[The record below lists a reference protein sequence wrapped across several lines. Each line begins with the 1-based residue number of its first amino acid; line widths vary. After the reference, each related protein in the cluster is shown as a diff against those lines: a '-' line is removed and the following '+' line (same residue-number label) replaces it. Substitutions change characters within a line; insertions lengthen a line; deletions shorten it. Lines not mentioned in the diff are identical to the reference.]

1 MMILL
6 LLFYASC
13 VISLSPNGTIPINI
27 GISLGITSYQ
37 TVFIDMINAIYLRAD
52 QLNQNASLI
61 HPNATIRLT
70 FKNSDLD
77 STKIVPQMIEFNN
90 ENMLGIIGA
99 GYSSL
104 STIESLVLQ
113 SFKLPMCCGSSTNP
127 TLGDKTKYGN
137 FFRTSPSDTF
147 QADAMAQYVKNSGW
161 KMVSLIASND
171 NYGQDLANQFAI
183 TAKQLGIQILSRV
196 SFYSEDS
203 KERILSAVQA
213 TKSVDSRII
222 VYFGFAVDYVK
233 IINVAKEQG
242 IYGAGYAWLASDGVI
257 TVFDDPIQKN
267 EIEGSIIFI
276 AKEGQGPIY
285 DEIKSMWP
293 QGVYQ
298 TNSPI
303 AINTTSTIPGVY
315 SMAMASCLDLLIH
328 GLDRIFKSSNLNSID
343 NLINKTYHNQI
354 RVPETFQFNDLMTP
368 SGNVILDANGERIGD
383 YSVYNGIN
391 GTAQLVATWSNGE
404 IINSGIAMIYPGGQ
418 LKKPK
423 DAIDPYEVAQYV
435 DSNSPVGTLSHAL
448 GSIGLIS
455 IFATFSFYFLFRKNQ
470 ILMRSSIKVSYVS
483 LLSLAIAFLQ
493 LFVMPG
499 LPTKASCV
507 SDSFLLAVAFSLYY
521 GNTFAKTVRLYR
533 LFNIISTTEGSKWT
547 DSKVLLLGSSLTIP
561 VIFIVIIWNAVDSP
575 SPVVKMGSS
584 RHDYYWTCSSSSP
597 DNQITFLTLI
607 LVYCGLI
614 LLMNLFM
621 ALKTRHVP
629 AKFQETK
636 ILALSIYNVT
646 MVLAFVIPMLV
657 SNVLGFQASFLVK
670 LFIIAYIAFFNLIS
684 SFLFKLF
691 LIFSG
696 NSEHSRPATKAS
708 KLSLGK
714 IDGEMSKDWKAFTK
728 VQVKSSGLFSEF
740 KLKALVLSTDGNS
753 IHLLE
758 YKRNN
763 EDANISPGGISISWF
778 VKYLRSFQYSGNNK
792 SFLAIIVSDGD
803 KYNIQFADKESFQKW
818 SKIFE
823 NWQAKVAGMTIH
835 NTSQFLVSGGFNSS
849 VSNVPKQ

>member
-1 MMILL
+1 
-6 LLFYASC
+6 
-13 VISLSPNGTIPINI
+13 
-27 GISLGITSYQ
+27 
-37 TVFIDMINAIYLRAD
+37 
-52 QLNQNASLI
+52 
-61 HPNATIRLT
+61 
-70 FKNSDLD
+70 
-77 STKIVPQMIEFNN
+77 
-90 ENMLGIIGA
+90 
-99 GYSSL
+99 
-104 STIESLVLQ
+104 
-113 SFKLPMCCGSSTNP
+113 MCCGSSTNP

-391 GTAQLVATWSNGE
+391 GTAQLVATWR
-404 IINSGIAMIYPGGQ
+404 IAMVYPG
-418 LKKPK
+418 

-435 DSNSPVGTLSHAL
+435 DSSSPVGTLSHAL

-455 IFATFSFYFLFRKNQ
+455 IFATFSFYF
-470 ILMRSSIKVSYVS
+470 IST
-483 LLSLAIAFLQ
+483 IAFLQ

-507 SDSFLLAVAFSLYY
+507 ADSFLLAVAFSL
-521 GNTFAKTVRLYR
+521 LYQ
-533 LFNIISTTEGSKWT
+533 GSKWT

-684 SFLFKLF
+684 SFLFKL
-691 LIFSG
+691 
-696 NSEHSRPATKAS
+696 PATKAS

-763 EDANISPGGISISWF
+763 EDSNISPGGISISWF
-778 VKYLRSFQYSGNNK
+778 
-792 SFLAIIVSDGD
+792 SFLAIIVSD
-803 KYNIQFADKESFQKW
+803 ESFQKW